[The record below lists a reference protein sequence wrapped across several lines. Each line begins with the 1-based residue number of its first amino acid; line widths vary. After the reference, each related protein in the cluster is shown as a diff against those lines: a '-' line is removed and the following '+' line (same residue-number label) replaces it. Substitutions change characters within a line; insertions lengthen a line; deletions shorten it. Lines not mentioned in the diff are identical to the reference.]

1 MAFIATRLSALCV
14 SESLP
19 FSEDTGHWTQSPCEI
34 QDDPIPRPSDQSHLQ
49 RPFLS
54 IRPLSTF
61 WGLGLDL
68 SSAATI
74 QSGTSPN
81 ARDRGGRVSPHCQAS
96 APAFATAASATWD
109 PGHVRVGMA
118 DVGGSSESRRRLAC
132 PAGARPTVAMSTG
145 CMDRQGPG
153 PHRAEG
159 PHSWGGAQPR
169 GAWLRGARPG
179 GHRAGGAH
187 GWGSR
192 PRGHGRGVHADESV
206 TRGALPGPSAAG
218 HSSLRPQVWA
228 RAPGRW
234 PPGPGPARRGTGPA
248 RLPHRQKAPSAPPP
262 PLPRRGSA
270 ELQRPRDP
278 CKPGSELTAKVGA
291 SPAAESGGSRAR
303 GWPPWPRAPT
313 LQLHTWELC

>member
-68 SSAATI
+68 SSVATI

-118 DVGGSSESRRRLAC
+118 DVGGSSESGPCLAC

-145 CMDRQGPG
+145 CMDRQEPG

-187 GWGSR
+187 S
-192 PRGHGRGVHADESV
+192 
-206 TRGALPGPSAAG
+206 
-218 HSSLRPQVWA
+218 
-228 RAPGRW
+228 
-234 PPGPGPARRGTGPA
+234 
-248 RLPHRQKAPSAPPP
+248 
-262 PLPRRGSA
+262 
-270 ELQRPRDP
+270 
-278 CKPGSELTAKVGA
+278 
-291 SPAAESGGSRAR
+291 
-303 GWPPWPRAPT
+303 
-313 LQLHTWELC
+313 

>member
-1 MAFIATRLSALCV
+1 MTYLLRPPFNPVYPQMPGIGEAAFPLTAKPAP
-14 SESLP
+14 LP
-19 FSEDTGHWTQSPCEI
+19 SPR
-34 QDDPIPRPSDQSHLQ
+34 QPR
-49 RPFLS
+49 
-54 IRPLSTF
+54 
-61 WGLGLDL
+61 
-68 SSAATI
+68 
-74 QSGTSPN
+74 
-81 ARDRGGRVSPHCQAS
+81 
-96 APAFATAASATWD
+96 ATWD

-118 DVGGSSESRRRLAC
+118 DVGGSSESGPCLAC

-145 CMDRQGPG
+145 CMDRQAPG

-291 SPAAESGGSRAR
+291 NAAAGSGGSRAR